1 MQQERIEHKAKIHN
15 QQKGFR
21 RLEIKGKNEL
31 IYKQQAEIVKFW
43 EEMEN
48 MKHVIAK
55 LNEELN
61 YTKESHAREKDSLLL
76 TLENGPHQQRQIQLV
91 NDFQSAIS
99 TTSSKRGR
107 ITHDTTETTTLVED
121 ATSST
126 SNSTCSTEKRHL
138 EDDSVEMSS
147 SVGNQVVN
155 DDNNDDAAYVSL
167 SDIDDF

>member
-1 MQQERIEHKAKIHN
+1 M
-15 QQKGFR
+15 
-21 RLEIKGKNEL
+21 
-31 IYKQQAEIVKFW
+31 VKFQ
-43 EEMEN
+43 EEMGN
-48 MKHVIAK
+48 MKPEAAK

-61 YTKESHAREKDSLLL
+61 QTKESHAREKESLLL
-76 TLENGPHQQRQIQLV
+76 ALENAFCQQHEIQVV

-147 SVGNQVVN
+147 YVGNQVVN